1 MTRTIKI
8 ISVEDT
14 ANTANTA
21 GCGSGE
27 GRRQQEKLAAGIDTD
42 IFEADSLEAGGER
55 FWEAYW
61 KTQHV
66 YGGVH
71 EGQTLAEIFAG
82 LDDAVFG
89 KLREDIERIR
99 VDHAGMGDAEKDD
112 VFGMV
117 MFLLGMERGDPLY
130 NPLEHEG
137 YEGAMARF
145 AAAVGNEALRR
156 GGR

>member
-8 ISVEDT
+8 ISVED
-14 ANTANTA
+14 AASPA
-21 GCGSGE
+21 GYGSGE
-27 GRRQQEKLAAGIDTD
+27 GQSQHKKLAAGIDTD

-55 FWEAYW
+55 FWEAFW

-71 EGQTLAEIFAG
+71 EGQSLGSIFAS

-99 VDHAGMGDAEKDD
+99 VDHAGMADAERDD

-117 MFLLGMERGDPLY
+117 MFLLGMERGDVAY

-137 YEGAMARF
+137 YERAMARF
-145 AAAVGNEALRR
+145 AAAVGDEARRR
-156 GGR
+156 GGC